1 MEPNQPAI
9 LVLLVCS
16 KAFDSLCHGFFIL
29 KLRQLRSFHATAAA
43 LFSSYFFHRYQKV
56 ARVDDV
62 SPLAPLVAG
71 VPQGS
76 PKS

>member
-43 LFSSYFFHRYQKV
+43 LFSSYFFPRYQKV

-62 SPLAPLVAG
+62 SPL
-71 VPQGS
+71 
-76 PKS
+76 